1 MGDYINILCLSTIE
15 ITSVNNMTMKLDA
28 AIGQW
33 VQLEPYTGLGWEP
46 LLNRKVLSSVSADL
60 EITPKI

>member
-33 VQLEPYTGLGWEP
+33 VQLESYTALDGNLY
-46 LLNRKVLSSVSADL
+46 
-60 EITPKI
+60 